1 MYYHILVTEFGA
13 LAKLGSRLTG
23 SQETRGS
30 NPLSSIPVI
39 TRLVGISTSLFNAFL
54 PIWVLFIGNLYLKC
68 F

>member
-1 MYYHILVTEFGA
+1 MYYYILVTEFGA

-39 TRLVGISTSLFNAFL
+39 TRLVGISTSLF
-54 PIWVLFIGNLYLKC
+54 
-68 F
+68 